1 MIQIKIPVLPL
12 KMDQQFDILV
22 AVQVSTM
29 SLKSGSQ
36 KPPEDYISFTPE
48 EMKAQLDSQSLS
60 GPIIEINWCAYD
72 LKRQIVID
80 EVQYFV
86 KPLDFMGK
94 LSEDTTS
101 KTNVR
106 PENLFSAFSLYEVI
120 QKFNDFLYL
129 SFTRN
134 NMSFCLVTYGD
145 DLLTRVLPNESK
157 ESKIKL
163 AYHFHQYFDIKTEF
177 AKFSNNPNVATLK
190 NMLFYLGL
198 KEVPADTVCQNDC
211 KTLVRIINMLTRNNH
226 IFHNPKII
234 NSQFK
239 VITDKEIVKP
249 PQASKV
255 PAEKQAKYNN
265 FIKFKAPEISRP
277 PFQKFYLRLRGLPYS
292 AREPEVMEFFRGIRL
307 AADDIQFQ
315 YDGDG
320 KFTGECY
327 VRVHNDMDFK
337 EAMSYNLSQM
347 GNRYIEIF
355 ESNGSEFEK
364 VRLSQFPDKREAL
377 GMGPSMKMETASVG
391 LMNMPAPVQIQTP
404 MMLNEDVGIVRMRG
418 LPYSCTEEDI
428 SNFFKGLRIAKNGIK
443 RAVVGGRPS
452 GEAYVVFETRADAV
466 NALNLNMEKIGTRF
480 IELFSSS
487 AREFENYL
495 MNNFMNNVP
504 NYAKDQVPNL
514 PFEKRKST
522 LMCFGLPFTVTRDQI
537 TEFFSGFHVN
547 EKEIV
552 FLNNHA
558 GRFSGNILVT
568 FEDEMEAQR
577 ALKFKNLAY
586 LGNRYIE
593 IYEYQ

>member
-1 MIQIKIPVLPL
+1 
-12 KMDQQFDILV
+12 MDQQFDILV

-29 SLKSGSQ
+29 SSKSGSQ

-48 EMKAQLDSQSLS
+48 EMKAQLDSQTLS

-94 LSEDTTS
+94 LSEETTA

-134 NMSFCLVTYGD
+134 NMRFCLVSYGD

-234 NSQFK
+234 NSQYK

-249 PQASKV
+249 PQPSKV
-255 PAEKQAKYNN
+255 QAEKQAKYNN

-391 LMNMPAPVQIQTP
+391 IMNIPAPVQIQTP

>member
-1 MIQIKIPVLPL
+1 
-12 KMDQQFDILV
+12 MDQQFDILV

-29 SLKSGSQ
+29 SVKSTLT

-48 EMKAQLDSQSLS
+48 EMKAQADSANSQIGS
-60 GPIIEINWCAYD
+60 IIEINWCAYD
-72 LKRQIVID
+72 IKRQIVID

-94 LSEDTTS
+94 LSEETMA
-101 KTNVR
+101 KTNIR

-134 NMSFCLVTYGD
+134 NLSFCLVTYGD
-145 DLLTRVLPNESK
+145 ELLTRILPNESK

-177 AKFSNNPNVATLK
+177 SKFSNNSNTVTLK
-190 NMLFYLGL
+190 NMLIFLGL

-211 KTLVRIINMLTRNNH
+211 KTLVRIINMLTRSNH
-226 IFHNPKII
+226 IFNAPKII
-234 NSQFK
+234 NSQYK
-239 VITDKEIVKP
+239 VISDKEIIKP
-249 PQASKV
+249 PLPAKI

-265 FIKFKAPEISRP
+265 FIKFKAPEASRP

-320 KFTGECY
+320 KFTGESF

-355 ESNGSEFEK
+355 ESNGAEFEK
-364 VRLSQFPDKREAL
+364 VRLSQFPDKREAIT
-377 GMGPSMKMETASVG
+377 SMKMDPVI
-391 LMNMPAPVQIQTP
+391 LQQQQVQAPVQQVQSP
-404 MMLNEDVGIVRMRG
+404 MILTEDVGIVRMRG

-452 GEAYVVFETRADAV
+452 GEAYVVFESRQDAV

-487 AREFENYL
+487 GREFENYL
-495 MNNFMNNVP
+495 MNNFMNNAP
-504 NYAKDQVPNL
+504 NYAKDQVPSL
-514 PFEKRKST
+514 PFDKRKST
-522 LMCFGLPFTVTRDQI
+522 LMCFGLPFTVTREQI
-537 TEFFSGFHVN
+537 AEFFSGFHIN

>member
-1 MIQIKIPVLPL
+1 
-12 KMDQQFDILV
+12 MDQQFDILV

-29 SLKSGSQ
+29 SVKSTPTKQ
-36 KPPEDYISFTPE
+36 PEDYISFTPE
-48 EMKAQLDSQSLS
+48 EMKAQADFANSQI

-72 LKRQIVID
+72 IKRQIVID

-94 LSEDTTS
+94 LSEETMA
-101 KTNVR
+101 KTNIR

-134 NMSFCLVTYGD
+134 NLSFCLVTYGD
-145 DLLTRVLPNESK
+145 ELLTRILPNESK

-177 AKFSNNPNVATLK
+177 SKFSNNLNTVTLK
-190 NMLFYLGL
+190 NMLLFLGL

-211 KTLVRIINMLTRNNH
+211 KTLVRIINMLTRSNH
-226 IFHNPKII
+226 IFNSPKII
-234 NSQFK
+234 NSQYK
-239 VITDKEIVKP
+239 VISDKEIIKP
-249 PQASKV
+249 PQPAKV

-265 FIKFKAPEISRP
+265 FIKFKAPEASRP

-320 KFTGECY
+320 KFTGESF

-337 EAMSYNLSQM
+337 ESMSYNLSQM

-355 ESNGSEFEK
+355 ESNGAEFEK
-364 VRLSQFPDKREAL
+364 VRLSQFPDKREAIAA
-377 GMGPSMKMETASVG
+377 MKMDPV
-391 LMNMPAPVQIQTP
+391 LLQQQQVQAPVQVQTP
-404 MMLNEDVGIVRMRG
+404 PMVLTEDVGIVRMRG

-452 GEAYVVFETRADAV
+452 GEAYVVFESRQDAV

-487 AREFENYL
+487 GREFENYL
-495 MNNFMNNVP
+495 MNNFMNNAP
-504 NYAKDQVPNL
+504 NYAKDQVPSL
-514 PFEKRKST
+514 PFDKRKST
-522 LMCFGLPFTVTRDQI
+522 LMCFGLPFTVTREQI
-537 TEFFSGFHVN
+537 AEFFSGFHIN

>member
-1 MIQIKIPVLPL
+1 
-12 KMDQQFDILV
+12 MDQQYDILV
-22 AVQVSTM
+22 AVQVSTIAV
-29 SLKSGSQ
+29 KSSTS
-36 KPPEDYISFTPE
+36 KPQDEYISFTPE
-48 EMKAQLDSQSLS
+48 EMKVQSESQIISY
-60 GPIIEINWCAYD
+60 GPIIDINWCAYD

-94 LSEDTTS
+94 LSEETTA

-145 DLLTRVLPNESK
+145 DLLTNILPNEAK
-157 ESKIKL
+157 ENKIKL

-177 AKFSNNPNVATLK
+177 SKFSNNPNVVTLK
-190 NMLFYLGL
+190 NMLLYLGL

-211 KTLVRIINMLTRNNH
+211 KTLVRIINMLTRSNH
-226 IFHNPKII
+226 IFHTPKII
-234 NSQFK
+234 NSQYK
-239 VITDKEIVKP
+239 VISDKEITRP
-249 PQASKV
+249 AIPSKV

-265 FIKFKAPEISRP
+265 FIKFKAPDPSRP

-307 AADDIQFQ
+307 TADDIQFQ
-315 YDGDG
+315 YDSDG
-320 KFTGECY
+320 KFTGESY

-337 EAMSYNLSQM
+337 EAISYNLSQM

-355 ESNGSEFEK
+355 ESNGAEFEK

-377 GMGPSMKMETASVG
+377 QAMRMDPT
-391 LMNMPAPVQIQTP
+391 LLQPPIPVQQIHTP
-404 MMLNEDVGIVRMRG
+404 QILLTEEVGIVRMRG

-452 GEAYVVFETRADAV
+452 GEAYVVFENRQDAV
-466 NALNLNMEKIGTRF
+466 DALNLNMEKIGTRF

-504 NYAKDQVPNL
+504 NYAKDQVPSL
-514 PFEKRKST
+514 PYDKRKST
-522 LMCFGLPFTVTRDQI
+522 LMCFGLPFTVTREQI
-537 TEFFSGFHVN
+537 IEFFSGFQIN
-547 EKEIV
+547 EKEVV

-577 ALKFKNLAY
+577 ALKFRNLAY